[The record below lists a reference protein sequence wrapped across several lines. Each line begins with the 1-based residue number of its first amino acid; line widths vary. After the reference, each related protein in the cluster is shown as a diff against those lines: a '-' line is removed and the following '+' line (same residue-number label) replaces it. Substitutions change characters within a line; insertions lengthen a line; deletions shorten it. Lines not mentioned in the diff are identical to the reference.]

1 MTADWPAYLQL
12 AISAVLV
19 LVVLWLA
26 LDLRRGRAASVD
38 VGRILREE
46 ETRGREEAATA
57 ARLLREE
64 IDGNLS
70 RLSERM
76 VQTLDQLSRTQQER
90 LERVEK
96 QVAALVETSER
107 KQEQLRVAIEQ
118 RLTEMKTDAS
128 VSARNMREEVTGTLA
143 KLGSDLRATVSDMAG
158 SQNQRLEAIKTE
170 INEVTAANERRGEVL
185 RQTVEQRL
193 EVLRTDSAAKLEQM
207 RQTVDEKLQ
216 GTLEKR
222 LGESFGLVSKQLEQV
237 HRSVGEMQTLATG
250 VGDLKRVLTNVK
262 SRGTWGEVQLGTLL
276 DQIMTPDQVAR
287 NVEVVPGSGQRVEFA
302 IRLPGREDDSEV
314 LLPIDAKFP
323 HEDYD
328 RLVDAAERG
337 DKEAEEAALK
347 AIETRVKGEA
357 RTICD
362 KYVHPPHT
370 TDFGILFLPTE
381 GLYAEVL
388 RRPGLASALQTDCK
402 VTIAGPTTLH
412 ALLTSLQMG
421 FRSLAIEKRS
431 SEVWQVLG
439 AVKTEFSKYGDVLD
453 KVQKKLREA
462 DKEID
467 RVGVRKRAI
476 DRRLRT
482 VESLPESETG
492 ELLRIAELAAPD
504 EESEEALAGG

>member
-1 MTADWPAYLQL
+1 MTDDWAAFLQL
-12 AISAVLV
+12 AFSALILLAVLWV
-19 LVVLWLA
+19 A

-38 VGRILREE
+38 VGRTLREE
-46 ETRGREEAATA
+46 GAQSREEAATA

-96 QVAALVETSER
+96 QVAALIESSER
-107 KQEQLRVAIEQ
+107 KQEQLRVTIEQ
-118 RLTEMKTDAS
+118 RLSEMKVDAS
-128 VSARNMREEVTGTLA
+128 TNAKNMREEVTGTLA
-143 KLGSDLRATVSDMAG
+143 KLGSDLRATVSEMATA
-158 SQNQRLEAIKTE
+158 QNQRLDAVKTE
-170 INEVTAANERRGEVL
+170 INEVTAANERRGEAL

-193 EVLRTDSAAKLEQM
+193 EVLRNDSAAKLEQM

-237 HRSVGEMQTLATG
+237 HRSVGEMQSLATG

-262 SRGTWGEVQLGTLL
+262 SRGTWGEVQLGALL
-276 DQIMTPDQVAR
+276 DQVMTPDQIAR

-302 IRLPGREDDSEV
+302 IRLPGRDDDGEV

-337 DKEAEEAALK
+337 DKDAEEAALK
-347 AIETRVKGEA
+347 AIEARVKAEA

-388 RRPGLASALQTDCK
+388 RRPGLASAIQIDCK

-421 FRSLAIEKRS
+421 FRSLAIQKRS

-439 AVKTEFSKYGDVLD
+439 AVKTEFAKYGDVLD

-476 DRRLRT
+476 DRKLRS
-482 VESLPESETG
+482 VESLPESEAG
-492 ELLRIAELAAPD
+492 ELLRIADFSAA
-504 EESEEALAGG
+504 EEEAEALAGT